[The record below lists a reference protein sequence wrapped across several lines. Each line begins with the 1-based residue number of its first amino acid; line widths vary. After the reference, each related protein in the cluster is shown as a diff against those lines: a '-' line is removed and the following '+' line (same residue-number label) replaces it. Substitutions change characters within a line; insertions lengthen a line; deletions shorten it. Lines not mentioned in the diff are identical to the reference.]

1 MAPLELEPNI
11 EIVRTCAILYRDEL
25 KRLSAELAQL
35 KQEKLKLSD
44 DPQAHLSEAL
54 RAKLSRLTHQYFG
67 FGREEIGP
75 KRKQRRV
82 GHEQQKL
89 KLHNDRVQV
98 EAETE
103 QRTQEKRDENAKD
116 DLRKTVLSRIDHDFS
131 PEHFKVENESREIAV
146 PVSEDPK
153 TAWQKID
160 RLTQDS
166 VEITITER
174 IYTKVVHSQLK
185 YRLKDEYNSTG
196 KEVIITAPGP
206 VKLKP
211 GSQYS
216 VDFAL
221 AVVTDKYESH
231 LPLERQRRR
240 MEAAGLEVDVKTLYT
255 LVRTVADHCEE
266 SVIPKIRRDIL
277 GDFCAAHL
285 DETPWPIRSTRTRG
299 QMWVLCNRVGS
310 YYRFEPTRSGEV
322 AEEILEGHLGSILT
336 DGFAGYNRFKRLPGI
351 RAAHCW
357 AHARREFTDREEDYP
372 VQVNEIVQMIDDLYA
387 IEGRATTF
395 EELRTLRATESKA
408 LIDQIRT
415 WLWSAKSE
423 FLGREGITQAI
434 NYSLKFWP
442 GLTLFLQDLSV
453 PLDNNSA
460 ERAER
465 HAVMGRKNFGGSQSI
480 DGADVAATLYTVI
493 ESCKKVGL
501 EPREYFKYVITERWH
516 GRDPR
521 SPMEVSLERF
531 GRNQRTI
538 YPAKDQWR
546 VFSGQT

>member
-1 MAPLELEPNI
+1 MAPLEKESNI
-11 EIVRTCAILYRDEL
+11 EVIRTCAILYRDEL
-25 KRLSAELAQL
+25 KRMAAENARL
-35 KQEKLKLSD
+35 KNEKFEDSQAFLNDKLRS
-44 DPQAHLSEAL
+44 Q
-54 RAKLSRLTHQYFG
+54 LSRLTKKFFG

-75 KRKQRRV
+75 KRRQRRV

-89 KLHNDRVQV
+89 KLHNDRLQV
-98 EAETE
+98 EAKPVDQVQEKTKDE
-103 QRTQEKRDENAKD
+103 QRKA
-116 DLRKTVLSRIDHDFS
+116 VLNRIHHDFS
-131 PEHFKVENESREIAV
+131 LEHFKTENESRGIAV
-146 PVSEDPK
+146 IDAHAPWK
-153 TAWQKID
+153 KID

-166 VEITITER
+166 VEISITER
-174 IYTKVVHSQLK
+174 IYTKVVHSQAK
-185 YRLKDEYNSTG
+185 YRLKDEYNQTG

-221 AVVTDKYESH
+221 AVVCDKYESH

-240 MEAAGLEVDVKTLYT
+240 MESAGLDIDVKTLYT

-266 SVIPKIRRDIL
+266 SVVPKIRRDIL

-285 DETPWPIRSTRTRG
+285 DESPWPITGNRTRG
-299 QMWVLCNRVGS
+299 QMWVLSNRVGS
-310 YYRFEPTRSGEV
+310 YYRFEPTRSGLI
-322 AEEILEGHLGSILT
+322 AEEMIEGHAGSVLT
-336 DGFAGYNRFKRLPGI
+336 DGFSGYNRIKRMPGI
-351 RAAHCW
+351 RVAHCW
-357 AHARREFTDREEDYP
+357 AHARREFTDREDDYP
-372 VQVNEIVQMIDDLYA
+372 AEVTEFGAMIEELYA
-387 IEGRATTF
+387 IEGRAESF
-395 EELRTLRATESKA
+395 EQLRVLRATESKA
-408 LIDQIRT
+408 LIEKMRT
-415 WLWSAKSE
+415 WLWETKTR
-423 FLGREGITQAI
+423 FLGREGLTAAVD
-434 NYSLKFWP
+434 YCLKFWP

-465 HAVMGRKNFGGSQSI
+465 HAVMGRKNFGGSKSI

-501 EPREYFKYVITERWH
+501 DPREYFKYVITERWH
-516 GRDPR
+516 RREPK
-521 SPMEVSLERF
+521 SPAEISLERF

-546 VFSGQT
+546 VFPDPV